1 MLRKLLLAI
10 SSRPPISVEQNPA
23 KRHDAVMVPGPG
35 ICNFIGMEYYAGILN
50 RTFLVCGFRSSVCGV
65 RIRGVISNPLYLPP
79 AQAVDP
85 MAYVDQGLLARYTD
99 VTLESM
105 DLVSLDDANFRY
117 TRADIESISL
127 DMQPKWGMG
136 NVLYSGRVLMKLKE
150 SKAREFILLGLQDV
164 QQVIDQLA
172 SFN

>member
-1 MLRKLLLAI
+1 
-10 SSRPPISVEQNPA
+10 
-23 KRHDAVMVPGPG
+23 
-35 ICNFIGMEYYAGILN
+35 
-50 RTFLVCGFRSSVCGV
+50 
-65 RIRGVISNPLYLPP
+65 
-79 AQAVDP
+79 